1 MRLPKEKGEPM
12 QYNFHNEKYKISD
25 VGGIHRE
32 QFREYTDPERYK
44 NEVDSTRTQ
53 NNVYIE
59 LTENGKDWFAHI
71 RDAKE
76 STSEITGRAVRK
88 DAVVLC
94 STVESVPPT
103 WDNSIC
109 REYFYEKA
117 RWYEKYLQEKGGVD
131 KDCMLSVCIHLDEST
146 PHATY
151 VWIPA
156 KDGKLQA
163 KNILDRNFLK
173 SLQTDSQQFTF
184 DWIRQY
190 EEKNTLS
197 LEKLDPIECGSQ
209 RQHLLEAEYKKEQ
222 IRTQVEEL
230 QQQHQE
236 VQQQINEANDELVR
250 KTQAPDLKSYEE
262 VVTEN
267 KCLKE
272 ELSWKDKLIEKL
284 QEEKIALQA
293 TVERLTEKVQKLSD
307 NFADLAHKAGQK
319 LMKAFGYDVSRD
331 ISIQEFPLSDIKNAM
346 SEMKEEVEKYDPTT
360 LRVIP
365 DRENPGTFQVV
376 SRKQNGDYEMVRE
389 GFSTRDEAD
398 DFRRSMGHAA
408 ESLTDKFEEKMS
420 ESLKIK

>member
-1 MRLPKEKGEPM
+1 M

-32 QFREYTDPERYK
+32 QFREYSDTEKYK
-44 NEVDSTRTQ
+44 NEVDPERTER
-53 NNVYIE
+53 NEYIE
-59 LTENGKDWFAHI
+59 IAEEGKDWFKHI
-71 RDAKE
+71 RRAKE
-76 STSEITGRAVRK
+76 STTEITGRAVRK
-88 DAVVLC
+88 DAVLLC
-94 STVESVPPT
+94 STVESVPQT
-103 WDNSIC
+103 WDDETCKI
-109 REYFYEKA
+109 YFREKA
-117 RWYEKYLQEKGGVD
+117 KWYEEYLHEKGGVD
-131 KDCMLSVCIHLDEST
+131 ENCMLSVCVHLDENT

-151 VWIPA
+151 VWIPE

-173 SLQTDSQQFTF
+173 SLQEDSQQFTF

-190 EEKNTLS
+190 EEKKEIS
-197 LEKLDPIECGSQ
+197 LEHLEPIESGSQ
-209 RQHLLEAEYKKEQ
+209 RQHLSEAEYKKEQ

-236 VQQQINEANDELVR
+236 VRQKIEEANKELVQ

-267 KCLKE
+267 HTLKE

-293 TVERLTEKVQKLSD
+293 TVEKLSQKV
-307 NFADLAHKAGQK
+307 NDLSDKLSNIVHRAGK
-319 LMKAFGYDVSRD
+319 RLMSAFGYDVSND
-331 ISIQEFPLSDIKNAM
+331 MTVQEYPMSDIKNTL
-346 SEMKEEVEKYDPTT
+346 SHMKEEVEQYDPAT

-365 DRENPGTFQVV
+365 DREHPGSFQVA
-376 SRKQNGDYEMVRE
+376 SRKQNGDYEMVRG